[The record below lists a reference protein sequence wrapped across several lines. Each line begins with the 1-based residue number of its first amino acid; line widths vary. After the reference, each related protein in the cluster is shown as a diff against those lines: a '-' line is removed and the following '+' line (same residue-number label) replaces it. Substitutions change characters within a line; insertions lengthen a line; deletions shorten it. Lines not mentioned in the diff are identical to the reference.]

1 MNVLSPKQAEI
12 QSRES
17 RILEL
22 ALPMVASAGL
32 SGLSMEAIAREMSYA
47 KGTIYN
53 HFSCKEE
60 ILLALA
66 IQANEKR
73 LELFEAA
80 AASQELSRHKISA
93 IGIACEDFRLRFAE
107 LFGIDCMVRHVT
119 VWDKASEKRRDMM
132 AQCEHRCMTMVGTI
146 GQQAAAC
153 GDLDLSQINGPNG
166 KCGVQD
172 IVFGLWSLT
181 YGGMIIDDTSPG
193 LEQIGIK
200 DTFAAIRRNCH
211 ALMDGYH
218 WRPLFDPDSDQAFV
232 KSVRSHLKRKVPHP
246 KKASANV
253 SQSGRTES

>member
-1 MNVLSPKQAEI
+1 MTELSPKQAEI

-22 ALPMVASAGL
+22 ALPMVAKAGL
-32 SGLSMEAIAREMSYA
+32 SGLSMEAIAKEMSYA

-80 AASQELSRHKISA
+80 AASQTLTRHKISA
-93 IGIACEDFRLRFAE
+93 IGVACEDYRLRFAD

-119 VWDKASEKRRDMM
+119 VWEKASEKRRDMM

-146 GQQAAAC
+146 GQEAASR
-153 GDLDLSQINGPNG
+153 GELDLDRINGAKG
-166 KCGVQD
+166 KHGVQD
-172 IVFGLWSLT
+172 IVFGIWSLT

-200 DTFAAIRRNCH
+200 DTFAAIRRNCQ

-218 WRPLFDPDSDQAFV
+218 WQPLFDPDADKAFV
-232 KSVRSHLKRKVPHP
+232 KSVRAYLKRNVPQP
-246 KKASANV
+246 KTIRVKPP
-253 SQSGRTES
+253 QPGRNG